1 MYENFYGLAEKPFAL
16 TPDPH
21 FLFFG
26 RHHQR
31 ALLQLEYGLANQAAF
46 LLITG
51 EVGAGKTTLI
61 RYLLG
66 RLAKDLTV
74 GLISNTSRDSGRL
87 LQWVCSAYGIDI
99 SGKDDVALYNSFIA
113 FAIGEYAS
121 GRRVVLIVDEAQN
134 LGRARL
140 EELRVLSNV
149 NVDKYLVLQTI
160 LVGQPELR
168 DMMRTPQLRQF
179 AQRIGAD
186 YHIGTLTADETRQ
199 YVRHRLE
206 VAGASRLDIISDDAL
221 LLVHASSR
229 GVPRLV
235 NQLCDTALVYGY
247 ADQRENIDAALMEEA
262 IRDRC
267 SGGIFPGRKVEFEK
281 PAVTGQPDTESP
293 VTGADSR

>member
-1 MYENFYGLAEKPFAL
+1 MYEKFYGLREKPFAL

-21 FLFFG
+21 FLYFG

-74 GLISNTSRDSGRL
+74 GLISNTSRDTGRL
-87 LQWVCSAYGIDI
+87 LQWVCSAYGLDI
-99 SGKDDVALYNSFIA
+99 AGKDDVALYNSFIE
-113 FAIGEYAS
+113 FAIEEYAS

-134 LGRARL
+134 LGRNKL

-168 DMMRTPQLRQF
+168 DMMRTPAAAAVRPAHRGRLPHRHADRRRDAPLCTAPPRSGWCQPARHH
-179 AQRIGAD
+179 QRRSATAGA
-186 YHIGTLTADETRQ
+186 
-199 YVRHRLE
+199 RLE
-206 VAGASRLDIISDDAL
+206 
-221 LLVHASSR
+221 
-229 GVPRLV
+229 PR
-235 NQLCDTALVYGY
+235 
-247 ADQRENIDAALMEEA
+247 RSP
-262 IRDRC
+262 
-267 SGGIFPGRKVEFEK
+267 SGK
-281 PAVTGQPDTESP
+281 PAVRHGAGVRLRGSARCHRRCLDGRSHPRPVCRRNLSRSESRVRETCGDRP
-293 VTGADSR
+293 A